1 MLEYPDAPFIR
12 YLTILNREV
21 LMVNS
26 PQSHKEVL
34 QTKCYSFKK
43 PAFYERVVGEIA
55 GSGILFAEGE
65 EHKRI
70 RRLLTGL

>member
-1 MLEYPDAPFIR
+1 
-12 YLTILNREV
+12 
-21 LMVNS
+21 MVNS

-34 QTKCYSFKK
+34 QTQCYSFKK